1 MFSIECA
8 QKHENQ
14 ERPIGVYFR
23 PEYSDFIPVE
33 FKDDPNRYINEN
45 GENIKSG
52 EIEFHDDGSIK
63 EDPAA
68 AKLLPKWR
76 NESGEI
82 IEVVSKK
89 VNLRKNYTKT
99 ESSVRRTVDPLLEY
113 KMMCLCK
120 ILNLPTANPIGYT
133 IQATDSYIIMEKV
146 NGFTWTKKD
155 FQKLKEQGLPSEGK
169 ELIRNQIEILM
180 QELNEVF
187 EKFGI
192 FRKWKQEDMIFDFDI
207 ANSQVTKIT
216 PVDWEWAHLD
226 MKKLSQSTSS
236 FSAEIQEQIQ
246 IAIQL
251 KT

>member
-1 MFSIECA
+1 MFSIECT
-8 QKHENQ
+8 QNHENQ
-14 ERPIGVYFR
+14 ERPIRAYFR
-23 PEYSDFIPVE
+23 PEYSGFIPVE

-45 GENIKSG
+45 GENIKFG

-76 NESGEI
+76 NKSGEI

-133 IQATDSYIIMEKV
+133 IQVTDSYIIMEKV

-180 QELNEVF
+180 KELNEIF

-207 ANSQVTKIT
+207 TNNQVTKIT
-216 PVDWEWAHLD
+216 PVDWEWSHLD

-236 FSAEIQEQIQ
+236 FSPEIQEQIQ